1 MYKSTDMVELY
12 NTYNNYLFQRFV
24 NLVSHAINL
33 CELQPKSGE
42 IKYPN
47 IQSHTE
53 IFALEVKKTI
63 ESRQI
68 ITTHFCGFTFNQI
81 FSAFRIEIQ
90 TCNVDLFLAVID
102 HLRAPFIQIIA
113 IDQLLMKF
121 NRDVGKPSMKKLHQ
135 NFTKRR
141 WLECDEEGSR
151 KLFTHVPDVFNVSRY
166 PVYRP
171 LTQKKRTSDI
181 YQTDYLHLLLSSY
194 RSYQLLYQVD
204 VITRLNET
212 STLKSA
218 ATTTAGGE
226 TIGTAAT
233 DARPTVASTGAD
245 AAADGTEAETADCG
259 MSAAEYEEH
268 TRTVNKQRQDKFNF
282 VEMEKGVKRLERLA
296 EQSAVLDLAYY
307 PRIDCSMNDIVVDSP
322 IVMRYR
328 EDIKHYC
335 MLRELIEEYAS
346 EYGTIFGPWLRAVRR
361 RPVMPSLPAPEP
373 DELEGDGV
381 SR

>member
-1 MYKSTDMVELY
+1 M
-12 NTYNNYLFQRFV
+12 
-24 NLVSHAINL
+24 
-33 CELQPKSGE
+33 
-42 IKYPN
+42 
-47 IQSHTE
+47 
-53 IFALEVKKTI
+53 
-63 ESRQI
+63 
-68 ITTHFCGFTFNQI
+68 
-81 FSAFRIEIQ
+81 SACRIEIQ

-135 NFTKRR
+135 NFIKRR

-151 KLFTHVPDVFNVSRY
+151 KLFTHVPDAFNVSRY

-204 VITRLNET
+204 VITRMNET
-212 STLKSA
+212 PPLESA

-226 TIGTAAT
+226 TTATAAT
-233 DARPTVASTGAD
+233 T
-245 AAADGTEAETADCG
+245 AAAAETGVESSFAHADCG

-296 EQSAVLDLAYY
+296 EQSAVLDVAYY

-328 EDIKHYC
+328 EDIKHFC
-335 MLRELIEEYAS
+335 MLRELIEEYAA
-346 EYGTIFGPWLRAVRR
+346 EYGAIFGPWLRAVRR
-361 RPVMPSLPAPEP
+361 RPVMPPAPVPEL